1 MEYFKN
7 KIFSGW
13 FQLQLN
19 DSIFKEVT
27 NSRIKWKFLL
37 PLASKETWNR
47 KKNVNGIKNCSLS
60 VLGGGAE
67 LRGCWCCPGTEG
79 VVDLK
84 ESYFSYNPLHHSPH
98 RVTDLPFPPTL
109 HCQARFC
116 VHWRQIIQ
124 LFIMLFLI
132 FKDKNK

>member
-98 RVTDLPFPPTL
+98 RVTDLPFPPTRTL
-109 HCQARFC
+109 PGKVLRTLKANNS
-116 VHWRQIIQ
+116 IIHHVIPHFQ
-124 LFIMLFLI
+124 R
-132 FKDKNK
+132 